1 MDNPNVNARNLRRRK
16 SLPGPLRSIRPRR
29 CNTTKRIVMRSSK
42 LILSKSNPYVGWF
55 RHAPPISYCS
65 RIEEAVVGT
74 LKKRRYVSTGHHFF
88 TSLQQEERTKTLALY
103 LQLRETFQNNQRLKK
118 QSWVC
123 HSGFL
128 PGGSPSDQDLEKFL
142 NEQCK
147 ETESASALFKLA
159 CWFLDVPL
167 TPIADEHAYHPASTK
182 YIIPEDAS
190 SVVSEDESESS
201 EYDNYDTAAGSRQRS
216 CSLDDSHTSYL
227 ENSTSLSSQAEAY
240 TAFAA
245 VQSQILDDNTN
256 TNRANQQSN
265 STSHDRLD
273 YDITQMDIVRMNR
286 VASRHLDVESIVR
299 LPIITYQSEE
309 LKQPERRDPQ
319 ESVSEDDDNSKKD
332 AEFSWMLVPTIQE
345 THSLDDGTTSTAEG
359 SSEHRDV
366 CVICLEKF
374 VPGDRLR
381 ILPCTHSFHVG
392 CIDRWLSGSNSH
404 ADCYT
409 SGCPTCKK
417 HPTIQEPLDGSVPSW
432 AFARLGDALAR
443 ESQLHA

>member
-1 MDNPNVNARNLRRRK
+1 MDNPNVNAMNLQRRK

-29 CNTTKRIVMRSSK
+29 CSTKRTVIRSSK

-55 RHAPPISYCS
+55 RHAPPVIYCS
-65 RIEEAVVGT
+65 RIEEAVVGS
-74 LKKRRYVSTGHHFF
+74 LKKRRYVSKGHHFF
-88 TSLQQEERTKTLALY
+88 TSLEQEERTKTLALY
-103 LQLRETFQNNQRLKK
+103 LQLKEAFQKNQSLKK
-118 QSWVC
+118 QLWMQQ
-123 HSGFL
+123 SGFL
-128 PGGSPSDQDLEKFL
+128 PGGNPSDRDLEKFL

-147 ETESASALFKLA
+147 ETESASVLFKLA

-167 TPIADEHAYHPASTK
+167 TPITDEHAYHPPTK
-182 YIIPEDAS
+182 YIIPDDAS
-190 SVVSEDESESS
+190 SVVSEDDSESS

-227 ENSTSLSSQAEAY
+227 ENSTFLSSQAEAY

-245 VQSQILDDNTN
+245 VQSQILDDNASIRSTH
-256 TNRANQQSN
+256 QQSN
-265 STSHDRLD
+265 SAAHDRLD

-299 LPIITYQSEE
+299 LPVITYQPEE
-309 LKQPERRDPQ
+309 VKQPETRDPQ
-319 ESVSEDDDNSKKD
+319 ETVSEDDNTKND

-359 SSEHRDV
+359 SSEHRDL

-404 ADCYT
+404 ADCFT